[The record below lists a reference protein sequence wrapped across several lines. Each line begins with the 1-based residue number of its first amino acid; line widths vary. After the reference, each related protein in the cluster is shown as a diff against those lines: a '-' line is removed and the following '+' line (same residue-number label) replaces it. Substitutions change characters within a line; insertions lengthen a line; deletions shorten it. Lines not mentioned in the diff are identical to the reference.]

1 MNITTTSQAVAFSL
15 LTLLTSAALAQTTA
29 LDISRRDDANVTAR
43 NNYPIVPFNSTKTR
57 ADVLAELKQAQKDGL
72 ITNGNDYPI
81 IRQVASQKSRAKV
94 MHEVSEAGRFV
105 PSLYQGA

>member
-1 MNITTTSQAVAFSL
+1 MTTATTSRIFFFSL
-15 LTLLTSAALAQTTA
+15 LTLAASTAFAQTTA
-29 LDISRRDDANVTAR
+29 SDISQRDAANVSAR
-43 NNYPIVPFNSTKTR
+43 NNYPVVQFASTKTR

-81 IRQVASQKSRAKV
+81 VRQASSPRARAETK
-94 MHEVSEAGRFV
+94 HEVSEASSFM